1 MPKIKQQKKEEKK
14 KDERVLVIV
23 ESPTKARTISGF
35 LGDGFKVESSYGH
48 IRDLPKSKLGI
59 DTENNFE
66 PQYIIPVKNKKR
78 VGELKKESAS
88 ASKVIL
94 ATDED
99 REGEAIAWHL
109 AEALELSNK
118 KYERIVFHEI
128 TPEAIKESLASP
140 RKISFDLVDAQ
151 QARRVLDRLVGYKLS
166 PLLWKKIM
174 GGLSAGRVQ
183 SVAVRLIVEREE
195 EIRRFIPETYYTIKG
210 LFKANEN
217 ELEAILLK
225 ISGKSTP
232 KPGIKNENE
241 ADKII
246 SEIKQSECK
255 IVAVEEKQVSRS
267 PSPPFTTST
276 LQQECAR
283 RLGLSAKSTMM
294 LAQQLYE
301 KGFITYMRTDSFN
314 LSSSSTSAAK
324 KWLNTNL
331 GSQYS
336 GVAPKI
342 WKNKS
347 KSAQEAHEAIRP
359 TNPEMLSLDTDEDE
373 RAKKLY
379 NLIWRRFMASQMPDA
394 LFTAKRILIES
405 GKYTLSASGSSIKFD
420 GYLKIWP
427 SKFEEKI
434 LPDINEKSELRILDA
449 QRERHETDPPARYN
463 EASLIK
469 TLEEFGIGRPSTY
482 APIISVIQTRQY
494 VEKNEQKRFVPTDI
508 GEKVNKLLTEHFN
521 EIIDIGFTAEMENK
535 FDAVASGKA
544 DWKKIIADFYNP
556 FIQNLGKKY
565 EEIEKENMDESTDEI
580 CEKCSRPMIIKRG
593 RFGRFIACSGYPEC
607 KNTKKI
613 APIALKTESGAEML
627 CSKCGEGKIVQ
638 KITKRRR
645 VFYGCN
651 RYPDCDFASWV
662 KPGSEK

>member
-1 MPKIKQQKKEEKK
+1 
-14 KDERVLVIV
+14 
-23 ESPTKARTISGF
+23 
-35 LGDGFKVESSYGH
+35 
-48 IRDLPKSKLGI
+48 
-59 DTENNFE
+59 
-66 PQYIIPVKNKKR
+66 
-78 VGELKKESAS
+78 
-88 ASKVIL
+88 
-94 ATDED
+94 
-99 REGEAIAWHL
+99 
-109 AEALELSNK
+109 
-118 KYERIVFHEI
+118 
-128 TPEAIKESLASP
+128 
-140 RKISFDLVDAQ
+140 
-151 QARRVLDRLVGYKLS
+151 
-166 PLLWKKIM
+166 
-174 GGLSAGRVQ
+174 
-183 SVAVRLIVEREE
+183 
-195 EIRRFIPETYYTIKG
+195 
-210 LFKANEN
+210 
-217 ELEAILLK
+217 
-225 ISGKSTP
+225 
-232 KPGIKNENE
+232 
-241 ADKII
+241 
-246 SEIKQSECK
+246 
-255 IVAVEEKQVSRS
+255 
-267 PSPPFTTST
+267 
-276 LQQECAR
+276 
-283 RLGLSAKSTMM
+283 MM

>member
-14 KDERVLVIV
+14 KDERILVIV

-35 LGDGFKVESSYGH
+35 LGDDFKVESSYGH

-78 VGELKKESAS
+78 VGELKKESAN

-140 RKISFDLVDAQ
+140 RKISFNLVNAQ
-151 QARRVLDRLVGYKLS
+151 QARRALDRLVGYKLS

-225 ISGKSTP
+225 IGGKSIP

-246 SEIKQSECK
+246 SEIKQSDCK
-255 IVAVEEKQVSRS
+255 IAAIEEKQVSRS
-267 PSPPFTTST
+267 PNPPFTTST

-283 RLGLSAKSTMM
+283 RLGLSAKATMM

-301 KGFITYMRTDSFN
+301 RGFITYMRTDSFN
-314 LSSSSTSAAK
+314 LSHTSTSAAK
-324 KWLNTNL
+324 KWLNANL
-331 GSQYS
+331 ESQYS
-336 GVAPKI
+336 GAAPRI

-359 TNPEMLSLDTDEDE
+359 TNPEMISLDTDEDE
-373 RAKKLY
+373 KTKKLY
-379 NLIWRRFMASQMPDA
+379 DLIWRRFMASQMPDA

-434 LPDINEKSELRILDA
+434 LPDINEKSELRVLDA
-449 QRERHETDPPARYN
+449 QKERHETDPPARYN

-494 VEKNEQKRFVPTDI
+494 AEKNEQKRFFPTDI
-508 GEKVNKLLTEHFN
+508 GEKVNKLLTEHFT
-521 EIIDIGFTAEMENK
+521 EIVDIGFTAEMENK

-544 DWKKIIADFYNP
+544 DWRKIIADFYNP
-556 FIQNLGKKY
+556 FIQNLEKKY
-565 EEIEKENMDESTDEI
+565 TEIEKENMDEPTDEI

-662 KPGSEK
+662 KPGQNE

>member
-78 VGELKKESAS
+78 VSELKKESAS
-88 ASKVIL
+88 VSKVIL

-128 TPEAIKESLASP
+128 TSEAIKESLANP

-267 PSPPFTTST
+267 PSPPFTNKYSPT
-276 LQQECAR
+276 R
-283 RLGLSAKSTMM
+283 VR
-294 LAQQLYE
+294 E
-301 KGFITYMRTDSFN
+301 KTW
-314 LSSSSTSAAK
+314 A
-324 KWLNTNL
+324 
-331 GSQYS
+331 
-336 GVAPKI
+336 
-342 WKNKS
+342 
-347 KSAQEAHEAIRP
+347 
-359 TNPEMLSLDTDEDE
+359 
-373 RAKKLY
+373 
-379 NLIWRRFMASQMPDA
+379 
-394 LFTAKRILIES
+394 
-405 GKYTLSASGSSIKFD
+405 
-420 GYLKIWP
+420 
-427 SKFEEKI
+427 
-434 LPDINEKSELRILDA
+434 
-449 QRERHETDPPARYN
+449 
-463 EASLIK
+463 
-469 TLEEFGIGRPSTY
+469 
-482 APIISVIQTRQY
+482 
-494 VEKNEQKRFVPTDI
+494 
-508 GEKVNKLLTEHFN
+508 
-521 EIIDIGFTAEMENK
+521 
-535 FDAVASGKA
+535 
-544 DWKKIIADFYNP
+544 
-556 FIQNLGKKY
+556 
-565 EEIEKENMDESTDEI
+565 
-580 CEKCSRPMIIKRG
+580 
-593 RFGRFIACSGYPEC
+593 
-607 KNTKKI
+607 
-613 APIALKTESGAEML
+613 
-627 CSKCGEGKIVQ
+627 
-638 KITKRRR
+638 
-645 VFYGCN
+645 
-651 RYPDCDFASWV
+651 
-662 KPGSEK
+662 

>member
-1 MPKIKQQKKEEKK
+1 MTKTKQQKKIEKIE
-14 KDERVLVIV
+14 DGRTLVIV

-35 LGDGFKVESSYGH
+35 LGKDFKVESSYGH
-48 IRDLPKSKLGI
+48 VRDLPKSKLGI

-66 PQYIIPVKNKKR
+66 PQYVVPIKNKKR
-78 VGELKKESAS
+78 INELKKA
-88 ASKVIL
+88 AAAALKVIL

-109 AEALELSNK
+109 KEALGLDNK

-174 GGLSAGRVQ
+174 GRLSAGRVQ

-210 LFKANEN
+210 LFKVNGS

-225 ISGKSTP
+225 ISGKSAP
-232 KPGIKNENE
+232 KPGIKNEKD

-246 SEIKQSECK
+246 AEIKQSDCK
-255 IVAVEEKQVSRS
+255 IATIEEKKVSRS
-267 PSPPFTTST
+267 PNPPFTTSS

-283 RLGLSAKSTMM
+283 RLGLSAKATMV

-314 LSSSSTSAAK
+314 LSSSSTSVAK

-331 GSQYS
+331 GGEYS
-336 GVAPKI
+336 EVAPRI
-342 WKNKS
+342 WKTKS
-347 KSAQEAHEAIRP
+347 RSAQEAHEAIRP
-359 TNPEMLSLDTDEDE
+359 TNPEMLSADINEE
-373 RAKKLY
+373 EKVKKLY
-379 NLIWRRFMASQMPDA
+379 DLIWRRFMASQMPDA
-394 LFTAKRILIES
+394 IFTAKRILIES

-427 SKFEEKI
+427 SKFEERI
-434 LPDINEKSELRILDA
+434 LPDIKEGSDIRVLNA
-449 QRERHETDPPARYN
+449 QKERHETEPPARYN

-494 VEKNEQKRFVPTDI
+494 AEKNEQKRFIPTDI
-508 GEKVNKLLTEHFN
+508 GEKVNKLLTEHFT
-521 EIIDIGFTAEMENK
+521 EIVDIGFTAEMENK

-556 FIQNLGKKY
+556 FIQNLEKKY

-613 APIALKTESGAEML
+613 APIALKTESGTEMP
-627 CSKCGEGKIVQ
+627 CPKCGEGKVIP
-638 KITKRRR
+638 KKTKKGRM
-645 VFYGCN
+645 FYGCN
-651 RYPDCDFASWV
+651 RYPDCDFASWA
-662 KPGSEK
+662 KPGQNE